1 MKKHKSIT
9 LSLLALL
16 GLMLTT
22 ASGHPAQ
29 EESRQSPAN
38 KTASASANAV
48 CYAHVKVIGAVRA
61 PLRLELRRRVRLLEA
76 LAIVGGPTERAG
88 KLVQI
93 THAAPGSSDCD
104 RPASGELEKSSAGGV
119 ETLLLAGVA
128 GGDERANP
136 YLRHGDTVS
145 VAEVG
150 VAYIVGSVLNPQP
163 IILSEPVTVTQAIAR
178 AGGISPGAEDVK
190 VYIYRHGPEDAAQTG
205 IRVDLKA
212 VRKGRAE
219 DLLLQPYD
227 VVEVRER
234 RAHGRPIRFPDTPPQ
249 PVAELPLRVVY

>member
-1 MKKHKSIT
+1 
-9 LSLLALL
+9 
-16 GLMLTT
+16 
-22 ASGHPAQ
+22 
-29 EESRQSPAN
+29 
-38 KTASASANAV
+38 
-48 CYAHVKVIGAVRA
+48 
-61 PLRLELRRRVRLLEA
+61 VRLLEA

-93 THAAPGSSDCD
+93 THAAPGNSDCD
-104 RPASGELEKSSAGGV
+104 RLARGEVEKSFVGGV

-150 VAYIVGSVLNPQP
+150 VAYIVGSVVNPQP
-163 IILSEPVTVTQAIAR
+163 IILREPVTVTQAIAK
-178 AGGISPGAEDVK
+178 AGGISPSAEDVK
-190 VYIYRHGPEDAAQTG
+190 VYIYRHGPVDDDRAG

-212 VRKGRAE
+212 IRKGRAE
-219 DLLLQPYD
+219 DPLLQPYD
-227 VVEVRER
+227 VVEVRDR

-249 PVAELPLRVVY
+249 SVAELPLRVVY